1 MAKRANITRVRGD
14 TYAEVITVTNEAGVA
29 QDITGATFK
38 LTVSEDSAPDV
49 ANNLFQITGAIVL
62 AAAGTVSFTP
72 STGDSNNFG
81 EFFYDVQM
89 TLAGVVTTLTEGRYN
104 VTQDITKP

>member
-14 TYAEVITVTNEAGVA
+14 TFAEEVTVVNDAGVA

-38 LTVSEDSAPDV
+38 LTVSTESAPD
-49 ANNLFQITGAIVL
+49 AEKNLFQITGVVVL
-62 AAAGTVSFTP
+62 ASSGTVSFSPT
-72 STGDSNNFG
+72 TDNADNFG
-81 EFFYDVQM
+81 NFFYDVQM
-89 TLAGVVTTLTEGRYN
+89 TLSGVVTTLTEGRYN